1 MNLEQALQQIAERFD
16 LDADELIAYAA
27 EDNVG
32 GWDYDHTKH
41 RWPTG
46 SIFGADGQILH
57 ALVRALAPK
66 RVVTMG
72 VMDAGCALTHIAS
85 ALLVTGGRVTCV
97 DTEHS
102 AAYLVL
108 AEYAP
113 VIDFVVQHGLEYL
126 AGAADESIDL
136 LFDDLPKDAA
146 QAQAVVEHA
155 RRVLRPGGLLV
166 IHDAAHWL
174 AGPAIRQGI
183 AQAGLNAYLTV
194 KPDETDCGLAIWQK
208 PGAPGWDMTPASDT
222 VARYAEQVKENHEQL
237 PDEAKLLSQMIQDA
251 LTTDEEHEPVEGE
264 LPLTELLSDLG
275 AELTAELLETLTVDE
290 LRKLAS
296 ERGVATT
303 SKMRKQEIINALLGI
318 PEDAE

>member
-1 MNLEQALQQIAERFD
+1 MNLEQALQQIAEGFN
-16 LDADELIAYAA
+16 LDAGELIAHAA
-27 EDNVG
+27 EDTIG

-126 AGAADESIDL
+126 AGAADESVDL

-208 PGAPGWDMTPASDT
+208 PGAPVIDDEP
-222 VARYAEQVKENHEQL
+222 L
-237 PDEAKLLSQMIQDA
+237 PE
-251 LTTDEEHEPVEGE
+251 DEEHEPVEGE
-264 LPLTELLSDLG
+264 LPLTELLSDPG